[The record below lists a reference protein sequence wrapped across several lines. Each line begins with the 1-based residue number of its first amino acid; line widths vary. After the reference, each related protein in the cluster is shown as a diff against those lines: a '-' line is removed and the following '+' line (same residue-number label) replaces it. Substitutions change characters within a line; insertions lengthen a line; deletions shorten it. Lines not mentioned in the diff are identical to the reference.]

1 MASERHGVSLLM
13 AFDTDD
19 PEFARGF
26 EVGRLWEQLRA
37 APDCEPLEGE
47 LVHAANAE
55 MLMRLGE
62 ATGRQARAVDL
73 DGHWLEVSFGPV
85 ERASVFEQ
93 Q

>member
-1 MASERHGVSLLM
+1 MANENHGVSLLM
-13 AFDTDD
+13 AFDTND

-26 EVGRLWEQLRA
+26 EVGRLWEQLEA
-37 APDCEPLEGE
+37 ASDWEPLDGE

-62 ATGRQARAVDL
+62 ATGRQATAIDL

-85 ERASVFEQ
+85 EHANVLDQ

>member
-1 MASERHGVSLLM
+1 MAGEKTGVSLLM

-26 EVGRLWEQLRA
+26 ELGRLWEQLRA
-37 APDCEPLEGE
+37 APDWEPLERE
-47 LVHAANAE
+47 LVHATNAE

-62 ATGRQARAVDL
+62 ATGRCATAVDL
-73 DGHWLEVSFGPV
+73 DGHWLEVSFGPA
-85 ERASVFEQ
+85 ERVDVFEQ